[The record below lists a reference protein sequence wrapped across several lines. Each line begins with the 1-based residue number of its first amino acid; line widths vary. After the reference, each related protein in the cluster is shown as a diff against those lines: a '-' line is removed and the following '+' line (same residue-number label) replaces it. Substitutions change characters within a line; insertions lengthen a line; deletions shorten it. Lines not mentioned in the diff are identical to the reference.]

1 MSLVALLLAWVYIF
15 DTVQRERELLEG
27 PKEGIVGA
35 AGLQDPSQ
43 VAHTTTVF
51 PPDRKDSSKGTDVES
66 GEMAGQSVS
75 LPPQMVLEAAEG
87 RNVGDMY
94 APMQGRQNCFGDML
108 VCWTAVVECTV
119 CSFANTFHDSLH
131 CFVVAFYSSYLSVSC
146 MLVIASYVMDTGSW
160 QQSCCSDASSSTPPQ
175 GMTG

>member
-1 MSLVALLLAWVYIF
+1 MLLAWVYIF

-94 APMQGRQNCFGDML
+94 APMQGRRKCFGNVL
-108 VCWTAVVECTV
+108 VCWTAVVACTV
-119 CSFANTFHDSLH
+119 CCLAIDSMHQIIEASDSRRLTGSH
-131 CFVVAFYSSYLSVSC
+131 
-146 MLVIASYVMDTGSW
+146 MLVIASCAMEPFHLSAALL
-160 QQSCCSDASSSTPPQ
+160 Q
-175 GMTG
+175 